1 MNEHKSLLSNGLA
14 MVARNKRYLLW
25 FWLLNLLLAVFG
37 VAAFS
42 SSVHAMLDHSLAAAS
57 LIPRFD
63 LGTFIEM
70 FAQPEFG
77 QAAALDAPAVLSAIL
92 FFLATALFLPGVFAG
107 YASRSRLPRDDFFR
121 ACGRNLWRFIR
132 LLIIAGIIMGIISGL
147 LFFLQHVLLKRA
159 DESTNELLPFQLRM
173 LSLAVIFLIMATLRI
188 WFDLAEVDTVL
199 NDQRAIRKSLR
210 VAFRHT
216 FRSLPRLLSTY
227 VIAAIVA
234 GIILAG
240 GLWIWV
246 KFVPPPS
253 ILGAFLVGQVT
264 LFLLL
269 IPRFWQ
275 RGMAVTYC
283 QQKMMAPLPAFAPVS
298 AEQPVPDPSPIPAS
312 PPPAPPQPQE
322 S

>member
-1 MNEHKSLLSNGLA
+1 MSEHRGLLSSGLA
-14 MVARNKRYLLW
+14 MLASDKRYIMW
-25 FWLLNLLLAVFG
+25 FWLLNLILAVFG

-42 SSVHAMLDHSLAAAS
+42 ASVHAMLDHSLAAAS
-57 LIPRFD
+57 LLPRFD
-63 LGTFIEM
+63 LGTLVEM

-77 QAAALDAPAVLSAIL
+77 QASALNAPAILSAIL

-132 LLIIAGIIMGIISGL
+132 LLMVAGIIMGIIAGL
-147 LFFLQHVLLKRA
+147 LFFLQHLLLKRA
-159 DESTNELLPFQLRM
+159 TESTNELRPFQMRM
-173 LSLAVIFLIMATLRI
+173 LSLAVIFLTMTTLRI

-210 VAFRHT
+210 VAFLHT
-216 FRSLPRLLSTY
+216 FRNLPRLLSSY
-227 VIAAIVA
+227 VLATIVA
-234 GIILAG
+234 GIVLAG
-240 GLWIWV
+240 GLWIWL
-246 KFVPPPS
+246 KFVPPTS
-253 ILGAFLVGQVT
+253 ILGAFLVGQIT
-264 LFLLL
+264 LLLLL

-298 AEQPVPDPSPIPAS
+298 AEPPVPEPSAMPGTV
-312 PPPAPPQPQE
+312 PPPPPQPQE

>member
-1 MNEHKSLLSNGLA
+1 MSEHRGLLSSGLA
-14 MVARNKRYLLW
+14 MLASDKRYIMW
-25 FWLLNLLLAVFG
+25 FWLLNLILAVFG

-42 SSVHAMLDHSLAAAS
+42 ASVHAMLDHSLAAAS
-57 LIPRFD
+57 LLPRFD
-63 LGTFIEM
+63 LGTLVEM

-77 QAAALDAPAVLSAIL
+77 QASALNAPAILSAIL

-132 LLIIAGIIMGIISGL
+132 LLMVAGIIMGIIAGL
-147 LFFLQHVLLKRA
+147 LFFLQHLLLKRA
-159 DESTNELLPFQLRM
+159 TESTNELRPFQMRM
-173 LSLAVIFLIMATLRI
+173 LSLAVIFLMMTTLRI

-210 VAFRHT
+210 VAFLHT
-216 FRSLPRLLSTY
+216 FRNLPRLLSSY
-227 VIAAIVA
+227 VLATIVA
-234 GIILAG
+234 GIVLAG
-240 GLWIWV
+240 GLWIWL
-246 KFVPPPS
+246 KFVPPTS
-253 ILGAFLVGQVT
+253 ILGAFLVGQIT
-264 LFLLL
+264 LLLLL

-298 AEQPVPDPSPIPAS
+298 AEPPVPEPSAMPGTV
-312 PPPAPPQPQE
+312 PPPPPQPQE